1 MRKLILQMLPN
12 RKLNCLLDNKI
23 DLMMCY
29 YTYELDKESAN
40 LCVIITPFQKFR
52 YLCLP
57 MRIKQSPNFAQEI
70 IKEVLCGLE
79 ECEVYI
85 DDIGTAFNNDWALY
99 LRSLDQV
106 LQ

>member
-1 MRKLILQMLPN
+1 
-12 RKLNCLLDNKI
+12 
-23 DLMMCY
+23 
-29 YTYELDKESAN
+29 
-40 LCVIITPFQKFR
+40 
-52 YLCLP
+52 